1 VLLLSHLG
9 QMKKARIAKA
19 KNQLNALIAG
29 LKSGSPV
36 LIVDRGRPVARLEP
50 VASRPNPDPDG
61 RLLRLIRESVVQ
73 PARAA
78 PKRQCFSSRG
88 PSRGAASGTV
98 KFWDAPAIVPLL
110 IAEISTPRL

>member
-1 VLLLSHLG
+1 MLLLSHLG

-19 KNQLNALIAG
+19 KSQLNALIAG

-73 PARAA
+73 PARAT
-78 PKRQCFSSRG
+78 P
-88 PSRGAASGTV
+88 PGALVTAQ
-98 KFWDAPAIVPLL
+98 P
-110 IAEISTPRL
+110 PRLNDSASAVAALLAERRAGR